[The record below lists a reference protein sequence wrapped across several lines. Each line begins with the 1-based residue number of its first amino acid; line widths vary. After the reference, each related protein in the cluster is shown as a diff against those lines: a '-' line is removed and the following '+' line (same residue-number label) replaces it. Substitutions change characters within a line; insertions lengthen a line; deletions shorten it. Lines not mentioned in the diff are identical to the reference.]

1 MKDYRD
7 LVSFATARGFTVTST
22 TGGNHNA
29 GSKHFRGLAID
40 VRTRDK
46 TDAEINRFISAARSA
61 GIIVRDERR
70 RPLGQK
76 VWSGAHLHL
85 ELKG

>member
-1 MKDYRD
+1 MKDFRD
-7 LVSFATARGFTVTST
+7 LKAFAEREGFHVTST
-22 TGGNHNA
+22 NGGRHNV

-46 TDAEINRFISAARSA
+46 TNAQVEAFISKARGL
-61 GIIVRDERR
+61 GIIVRDERT
-70 RPLGQK
+70 RPKNQK

-85 ELKG
+85 EL